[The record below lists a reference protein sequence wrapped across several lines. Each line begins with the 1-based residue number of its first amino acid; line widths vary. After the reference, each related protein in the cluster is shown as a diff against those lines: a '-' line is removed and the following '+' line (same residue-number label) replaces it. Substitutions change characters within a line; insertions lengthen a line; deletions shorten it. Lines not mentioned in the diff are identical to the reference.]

1 MNNSSEIV
9 DIKKTYLAIATMLMA
24 ILCVD
29 LYMVVIKFLGNEY
42 SVIQLAVF
50 RNVAGVIP
58 LFILILFT
66 KEYLSV
72 FKNLNKKFIYLS
84 FLRGLCFLAMNIF
97 IFISVINLEF
107 ATAMTLTFSSPF
119 FIVILSIFFLKD
131 KVGIYRWSAIFIGFF
146 GVVLIMKPTSDIFN
160 YFSIFPIL
168 TAIAWAFSVI
178 ILKYIPEG
186 HSTAKIQLYTL
197 IFNVLG
203 GVFLFFI
210 TTDHV
215 EIKNTQDFFLMTLTG
230 ILGGTAAILFIYAYR
245 LISASKMASFEYF
258 GIPSSFILGW
268 FFFNE
273 APWSQLFPGVLVI
286 VFAGMIIIWRDSIKQ
301 KSINIT
307 REIN

>member
-1 MNNSSEIV
+1 MNISSEKV
-9 DIKKTYLAIATMLMA
+9 NLKNTYIAISTMLLA

-29 LYMVVIKFLGNEY
+29 LYMVVIKFLGNDY

-50 RNVAGVIP
+50 RNIAGVIP
-58 LFILILFT
+58 LFLLIIFT
-66 KEYLSV
+66 KEFVSV
-72 FKNLNKKFIYLS
+72 FKNLNNKFLFLS
-84 FLRGLCFLAMNIF
+84 FFRGLSFLAMNIF

-119 FIVILSIFFLKD
+119 FIVILSIIFLND

-146 GVVLIMKPTSDIFN
+146 GVVIIMKPTSDIFN
-160 YFSIFPIL
+160 IYSIFPIL

-178 ILKYIPEG
+178 ILKFIPEG

-203 GVFLFFI
+203 GILLFFF
-210 TTDHV
+210 TSDHV
-215 EIKNTQDFFLMTLTG
+215 AIKSYQDFFLMTLTG
-230 ILGGTAAILFIYAYR
+230 ILGGTAAILFIYSYR

-268 FFFNE
+268 LFFNE
-273 APWSQLFPGVLVI
+273 APWEQLFPGVLI
-286 VFAGMIIIWRDSIKQ
+286 IIFSGMVIIWRDKQKTKSIKAN
-301 KSINIT
+301 KKFY
-307 REIN
+307 

>member
-42 SVIQLAVF
+42 TVFQLAVF
-50 RNVAGVIP
+50 RNVAGIIP
-58 LFILILFT
+58 LFVLILFT

-72 FKNLNKKFIYLS
+72 FKNLNNKFVFLS
-84 FLRGLCFLAMNIF
+84 FFRGLCFLAMNIF

-119 FIVILSIFFLKD
+119 FIVILSIIFLKD

-146 GVVLIMKPTSDIFN
+146 GVVLIMKPTSEIFN
-160 YFSIFPIL
+160 FYSIFPIL
-168 TAIAWAFSVI
+168 TAIAWSFSVI

-210 TTDHV
+210 ITGHV
-215 EIKNTQDFFLMTLTG
+215 EIKNIQDFLLMTLTG
-230 ILGGTAAILFIYAYR
+230 ILGGTAAILFIYSYR

-268 FFFNE
+268 LFFKE

-286 VFAGMIIIWRDSIKQ
+286 VFAGMIIIWRDSVKQ
-301 KSINIT
+301 KSINVS